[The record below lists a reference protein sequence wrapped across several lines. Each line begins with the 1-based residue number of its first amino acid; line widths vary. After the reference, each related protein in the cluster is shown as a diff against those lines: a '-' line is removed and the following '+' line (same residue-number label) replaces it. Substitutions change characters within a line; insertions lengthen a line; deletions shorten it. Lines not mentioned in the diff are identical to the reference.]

1 MEPEALSVSGAGVA
15 VRLRKQYPG
24 IPQRVPP
31 GYSTEFSPRPSI
43 QLVSSGKDVLIGE
56 QLNRDAL
63 GDERPEQAV
72 VPLVLGAL
80 P

>member
-1 MEPEALSVSGAGVA
+1 MEPEALSVTRAGAA

-24 IPQRVPP
+24 SAV
-31 GYSTEFSPRPSI
+31 TELSPRPPI
-43 QLVSSGKDVLIGE
+43 QLASSCKDVLISE
-56 QLNRDAL
+56 QLNGDAL

-72 VPLVLGAL
+72 VPLVLDAL